1 MKKSKLFL
9 LFAAH
14 PDDGDFSSAGTVAQ
28 LTGEGNVVVYC
39 VVTNGE
45 KGVHKVNRSKAE
57 MIAMREDEQ
66 RAAANVLGVREVMF
80 LREIDGELEN
90 TKELR
95 KKLVRVMRSVKPDI
109 VIAGD
114 PANSRF
120 DSFGRFH
127 RDHRVIAEAV
137 FDAIYPA
144 AGSEAFFPELAK
156 EEKLMPHQI
165 EEVWFSGTDK
175 PNLFFNIEKTLPQ
188 KFQALACHDSQIADT
203 GKMEKRLKEWAR
215 TIGKKKGM
223 RYAEAFRRLSF

>member
-1 MKKSKLFL
+1 MKKQKTFL

-14 PDDGDFSSAGTVAQ
+14 PDDGDFASAGSVAK
-28 LTGEGNVVVYC
+28 LTKEGNTIVYC

-45 KGVHKVNRSKAE
+45 KGVHKVNRSRKE
-57 MIAMREDEQ
+57 MVAMREKEQ
-66 RAAANVLGVREVMF
+66 RAAAKVLGVRDVIF

-90 TKELR
+90 TRELR
-95 KKLVRVMRSVKPDI
+95 KKLVRVMRQVRPDI

-114 PANSRF
+114 PANNHF

-127 RDHRVIAEAV
+127 RDHRIIAEAV

-144 AGSEAFFPELAK
+144 VGSEAFFSELMN
-156 EEKLMPHQI
+156 EEKLLPHQL

-175 PNLFFNIEKTLPQ
+175 PNLFFDIEKTLPQ
-188 KFQALACHDSQIADT
+188 KFEALACHDSQIAD
-203 GKMEKRLKEWAR
+203 KPNMEKRLKEWAR

-223 RYAEAFRRLSF
+223 RYAEAFRRLMF